1 MKKYKK
7 LDFNTEDL
15 ENLSN
20 SDLKKVADYWLRQ
33 YLLKTTTHKY
43 NGWYECPIKN
53 KKYPENQI
61 HVCHFFDRGVMNTR
75 YDLINCHLISA
86 NSNTFDAQVQVE
98 GYKSKHH
105 KEYQEFLIQEYGQE
119 EFDRLTEKSKKL
131 KIFYKEDYIEII
143 NKFRN
148 GY

>member
-7 LDFNTEDL
+7 LDLNTEDL

-33 YLLKTTTHKY
+33 YLLRTVK
-43 NGWYECPIKN
+43 NPQFCPIKKRMVDTYN
-53 KKYPENQI
+53 MQ
-61 HVCHFFDRGVMNTR
+61 VAHFIDRQCMALR
-75 YDLINCHLISA
+75 YDLRNCHLISKF
-86 NSNTFDAQVQVE
+86 SNEFDAQVQVD

-105 KEYQEFLIQEYGQE
+105 KEYEEFLVEEYGSE
-119 EFDRLTEKSKKL
+119 VLDFLREKSKEV
-131 KIFYKEDYIEII
+131 KIFYKEDYIEVI

-148 GY
+148 NE

>member
-20 SDLKKVADYWLRQ
+20 SDLKKVADYELRQ
-33 YLLKTTTHKY
+33 YLLRTVKNTQF
-43 NGWYECPIKN
+43 CPIKKRMVDTYN
-53 KKYPENQI
+53 MQ
-61 HVCHFFDRGVMNTR
+61 VAHFIDRQCMALR
-75 YDLINCHLISA
+75 YDLRNCHLISKF
-86 NSNTFDAQVQVE
+86 SNEFDAQVQVD

-105 KEYQEFLIQEYGQE
+105 KEYEEFLVEEYGSE
-119 EFDRLTEKSKKL
+119 VLDFLREKSKEV
-131 KIFYKEDYIEII
+131 KIFYKEDYIEVI

-148 GY
+148 NE